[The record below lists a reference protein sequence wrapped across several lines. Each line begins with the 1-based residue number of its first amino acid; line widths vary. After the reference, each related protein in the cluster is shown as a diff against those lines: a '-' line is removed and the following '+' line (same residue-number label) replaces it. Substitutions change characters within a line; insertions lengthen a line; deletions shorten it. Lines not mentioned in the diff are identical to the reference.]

1 MVVCRTLGWV
11 LWRVSNTCVVVMAR
25 PVSRGGIGPGVSSPR
40 GFVGVLEVAG
50 DE

>member
-11 LWRVSNTCVVVMAR
+11 LRRVSYTCVVVTAH
-25 PVSRGGIGPGVSSPR
+25 PISRGGVGPGLSSPS

-50 DE
+50 